1 MNMVRR
7 AALVITLVMVGA
19 CAPDPDLPLPGA
31 IGRAA
36 ADYTTQPTSEAAA
49 AVVHAIDRSG
59 DRRGIPYLLDVVRVS
74 PSSRVTEL
82 ALPVLARLTDLPPEL
97 PAPELYQRAGT
108 WLADHPQDPGPG
120 YVGFK
125 ATVYRSVDPRFDP
138 VLRRVMDP
146 FLAAGLQWGGVPYAG
161 IPELNNPPRASREA
175 LGWADQAEPDELIL
189 GADIDGAAIG
199 YPVRVLGRHELAN
212 DTVQGRRSR
221 WRTARCAERPCS
233 STDASTGAP

>member
-1 MNMVRR
+1 M
-7 AALVITLVMVGA
+7 
-19 CAPDPDLPLPGA
+19 
-31 IGRAA
+31 
-36 ADYTTQPTSEAAA
+36 
-49 AVVHAIDRSG
+49 VHAIDRSG

-212 DTVQGRRSR
+212 DTVQGRPVALGVLHAVPHGAALRPTHRRAHPDLSNLGAA
-221 WRTARCAERPCS
+221 ARFEQGHGGP
-233 STDASTGAP
+233 